1 MEMTPI
7 EKKRRLR
14 TLSRQ
19 LTGVEVADAI
29 GHQNLTLVP
38 LGGRRHGRIDYILA
52 QEAIE
57 DGKLVVEE
65 VDASGSVP
73 ELLVTSTSEQ
83 MILLVDGE
91 ELVGAKQN
99 RILNTSILLPAG
111 AKAKIPVS
119 CVEQGRWNHTSRE
132 FRTGSHTPSG
142 LRARKSR
149 DVTRNLV
156 AAGKADSDQ
165 GAVWDCVEES
175 VTLYQ
180 AAAPTMAMSDVVEQ
194 RRDAFDAYVK
204 AIPYPPKARGVVV
217 AIEGKLAAVD
227 LFDKAQTLEKLWD
240 RLVTGYAMDAA
251 WRPESKSGSFSKKA
265 TQVLLEHV
273 GETECQ
279 PCPTVGIGEDWRFEA
294 EDVVGQA
301 LVVNRTSIHLSVFP
315 NIGEDGPARIGRGIL
330 PPSRRRRDRGT
341 PPGNIV
347 Y

>member
-1 MEMTPI
+1 MTPT
-7 EKKRRLR
+7 ERKHTPR

-19 LTGVEVADAI
+19 VKGVEIGDGI
-29 GHQNLTLVP
+29 GHLNLTLVP
-38 LGGRRHGRIDYILA
+38 LGGKRHGRIDYVLA
-52 QEAIE
+52 QEAME
-57 DGKLVVEE
+57 AGELVVEE

-73 ELLVTSTSEQ
+73 ELLVTSTSEK

-111 AKAKIPVS
+111 AKTKIPVS
-119 CVEQGRWNHTSRE
+119 CVEQGRWHHMSRQ
-132 FRTGSHTPSG
+132 FRSGSHTPAG

-165 GAVWDCVEES
+165 GTVWDCVEES

-194 RRDAFDAYVK
+194 RKESFEAYVK
-204 AIPYPPKARGVVV
+204 ALPYPPKARGVVV

-227 LFDKAQTLEKLWD
+227 LFDNAQTLEKLWD

-251 WRPESKSGSFSKKA
+251 WRPKGKSGSFSKKA
-265 TQVLLEHV
+265 AQVLLEHV
-273 GETECQ
+273 GEIDCQ
-279 PCPTVGIGEDWRFEA
+279 PCPTVGVGEDWRFEA
-294 EDVVGQA
+294 EDVLGQA
-301 LVVNRTSIHLSVFP
+301 LVANRTSIHLSVFP
-315 NIGEDGPARIGRGIL
+315 NTVEDEPTRLGRGIL

-341 PPGNIV
+341 PPDDLA